1 VKPRPWPAVLSEEE
15 TLRLVAEEGR
25 SLARYGDGEFKLCY
39 GGSIKSQVYDAALGK
54 RLREILLRSG
64 DCLVGIPNLLRPTK
78 PFWDQFRNTKI
89 TALLD
94 MKRVYGSAFV
104 SRPDSAPW
112 IQTPAYWQRVE
123 SLWKG
128 KAVTLVRG
136 SGKSL
141 TASLLTPSAASVN
154 EILCARQHAWAE
166 REELLEKIGRP
177 ERVLLCCGPTATVLA
192 VELAARGVHAVD
204 LGHIGMWFKRLD
216 MSAEAALQA
225 GRAEPL

>member
-1 VKPRPWPAVLSEEE
+1 MNRWPAVLSEAE
-15 TLRLVAEEGR
+15 TLRQVLEGK

-39 GGSIKSQVYDAALGK
+39 GGSIKSQKADKVLAQ
-54 RLREILLRSG
+54 RLREILFSSG
-64 DCLVGIPNLLRPTK
+64 NCLVGIPNLHVPTK
-78 PFWDQFRNTKI
+78 PFWDQFRNDKI
-89 TALLD
+89 LQLLD
-94 MKRVYGSAFV
+94 RKRTYASAFV

-112 IQTPAYWQRVE
+112 IHNPTYWKQVE

-128 KAVTLVRG
+128 RHVTLVRG

-141 TASLLTPSAASVN
+141 TASVLSPSAASVN

-216 MSAEAALQA
+216 QSAEAALRA
-225 GRAEPL
+225 GRAEP

>member
-1 VKPRPWPAVLSEEE
+1 MKPRPWPAVLSEEE

-112 IQTPAYWQRVE
+112 IQTPAYWKRVE